1 MATFSITAGPSRL
14 WSGAGGFLSVSRQD
28 AEDNGDEFEDEEDFA
43 YTDDQQ
49 AAESFAGSRQRIA
62 TTGQPLASSS
72 SFMRGHGAFLDQVR
86 AGGSN
91 ATTPAI
97 VSSLCG
103 TVHLTNRLVSVRP
116 TRARYAPEVG
126 DLVVARITDVHP
138 GARRWKCDIRS
149 RLDAN
154 LLLSSVNL
162 PGGVQR
168 RKLDADEMQMR
179 AFFSEG
185 DLLVAE
191 VQQVFN
197 DGGVSLHT
205 RSLRYGKLRNGAL
218 ARVQSSLVQRLKS
231 HFILVEGTD
240 IELTLGLNGLVWVA
254 RRSAGSADPTQSQ
267 GRNEGTKQEP
277 SGGAVGVDSARFL
290 SESSGL
296 GGVGVGRDIDAQG
309 VYSDQNDPVSS
320 NSLHTINRILSVLQ
334 LLNRN
339 FLPISDTTVTHAYR
353 ISVELVP
360 LPSVRLA
367 SANGQSDAMD
377 VDGSE
382 PSRTS
387 KARGNEAAP
396 GGTANAFSAG
406 SIVEEAIV
414 DAIREQLLSGAAGI

>member
-1 MATFSITAGPSRL
+1 MATFSISAGPSRS
-14 WSGAGGFLSVSRQD
+14 WGGTGGILSSSRYSP
-28 AEDNGDEFEDEEDFA
+28 EERLDEYEEEEEQFA
-43 YTDDQQ
+43 YTDEQGGN
-49 AAESFAGSRQRIA
+49 SFSGTRQRIA

-86 AGGSN
+86 AGGSS

-126 DLVVARITDVHP
+126 DLVVARVTDVHP

-168 RKLDADEMQMR
+168 RKLEADEMQMR
-179 AFFSEG
+179 AFFCEG

-218 ARVQSSLVQRLKS
+218 ARVQSSLIQRLKS
-231 HFILVEGTD
+231 HFITVEGTD

-254 RRSAGSADPTQSQ
+254 KRSSGSADSIQ

-277 SGGAVGVDSARFL
+277 SAAAAASEAARFL
-290 SESSGL
+290 SEASGL

-309 VYSDQNDPVSS
+309 VYSDQNDPISS
-320 NSLHTINRILSVLQ
+320 DSLHTITRILSILQ

-339 FLPISDTTVTHAYR
+339 FLPISDTTIAHAYR
-353 ISVELVP
+353 LSVELVP
-360 LPSVRLA
+360 LPIGRRGGLA
-367 SANGQSDAMD
+367 KTDEMEIDDLDLPTKVSGSKDAY
-377 VDGSE
+377 G
-382 PSRTS
+382 
-387 KARGNEAAP
+387 AAV
-396 GGTANAFSAG
+396 NAFSAG
-406 SIVEEAIV
+406 SIVEDAIV